1 MSMRAIARP
10 RRVARWRCTDER
22 GAVAII
28 VALLLVVIFGFAA
41 YTLDT
46 GNTWQ
51 ARRHLITATDAAALG
66 AADEYARGHDGCAGT
81 DDALV
86 SANYTGASVQT
97 CARSAGT
104 GPGYVTVTA
113 NRDVEWNFARIFGA
127 TGRTITA
134 STTAA
139 WGSPLGITGLRPLG
153 LCADEAHLQSWLA
166 AVAAGNTTASPT
178 YRIPYT
184 KSSPDLCGGNSVPGN
199 WGVQDFNGGNNSTPE
214 IRDWLAN
221 GYDGIVHKGD
231 WIPGNTGAFS
241 TSLNTELDM
250 LVSTGTTFT
259 LPVFSVATDNGSNA
273 TFHIAEFVG
282 VKLVG
287 YKANG
292 AESTRY
298 IDLQFQMVVA
308 QGECCD
314 RGSFSGVS
322 VVHVCSVDHAVFD
335 PTKC

>member
-1 MSMRAIARP
+1 MRMSARASRV
-10 RRVARWRCTDER
+10 VARRAADVER
-22 GAVAII
+22 GAIAIM
-28 VALLLVVIFGFAA
+28 VALLLVVLFGFAA
-41 YTLDT
+41 FALDT

-66 AADEYARGHDGCAGT
+66 AAQDFAKGSDGCAGT
-81 DDALV
+81 DDTLV
-86 SANYTGASVQT
+86 SANFPGSSVQS

-104 GPGYVTVTA
+104 GAGYVTVTA
-113 NRDVEWNFARIFGA
+113 DHDVEWNFARIFGLN
-127 TGRTITA
+127 GKTITA

-139 WGSPLGITGLRPLG
+139 WGSPLGLTGLRPLG
-153 LCADEAHLQSWLA
+153 LCVDETHLKSWLA
-166 AVAAGNTTASPT
+166 SGPSGPSPT
-178 YRIPYT
+178 YRISYT
-184 KSSPDLCGGNSVPGN
+184 KDSPDLCGGDKVPGN
-199 WGVQDFNGGNNSTPE
+199 WGVQDFNGGSNGTPE
-214 IRDWLAN
+214 TRDWLEN

-241 TSLNTELDM
+241 NSLGSELDT
-250 LVSTGTTFT
+250 LVTTGVTFT
-259 LPVFSVATDNGSNA
+259 LPVFSVATGNGSNA
-273 TFHIAEFVG
+273 SFHIVDFVG

-292 AESTRY
+292 KESDRY

-335 PTKC
+335 PSKC